1 MLTEKQQE
9 IVDSLVSEFTKMNA
23 PVNTGKKGLLDWHE
37 IYSEIDAWEKTKVEI
52 NLKNEAFIKNAELEM
67 ERISEMLNNEF
78 HEYFYIHHPANNDI
92 KYGWTWYIVPFGN
105 TWNDKIMSINMVYH
119 KVQVNNPS
127 NTTHIYSLESLH
139 FISSLNKY
147 VYFTSIEKIF
157 KERSV
162 IDKFKSH
169 LNK

>member
-1 MLTEKQQE
+1 MLTEKQQQ

-23 PVNTGKKGLLDWHE
+23 PKNGGKKGLLDWDE
-37 IYSEIDAWEKTKVEI
+37 IYSEKEEWERTKVEI
-52 NLKNEAFIKNAELEM
+52 NLNNKAFIDNAKLEM
-67 ERISEMLNNEF
+67 ERITEMLGNEF
-78 HEYFYIHHPANNDI
+78 HEHFYIHHPANNDI
-92 KYGWTWYIVPFGN
+92 KYGWNWHIVPHGN
-105 TWNDKIMSINMVYH
+105 ECDDSIIRIQMDYH

-127 NTTHIYSLESLH
+127 NTACTHLMKSLQ
-139 FISSLNKY
+139 FKSSLNSY

-169 LNK
+169 LNN